1 MQNIGIS
8 RYEKLETILS
18 WKNICS
24 SNNIRI
30 YENKFSN
37 LVTKSVIESKWF
49 HDAKNYIAKE
59 SKNKTFYLLTSTP
72 KKEIDNILKEINFSN
87 HFYEVYGWPSKKKFV
102 LEEIIKKKNYPKD
115 QCLMIGDSKTDEAA
129 STKNKISFLLHRTNE
144 NFKDFYNYDGYY
156 Y

>member
-30 YENKFSN
+30 YEKKFSN

-87 HFYEVYGWPSKKKFV
+87 HFYDVYGWPSEKKFI
-102 LEEIIKKKNYPKD
+102 LQEIIKKKKYPKH
-115 QCLMIGDSKTDEAA
+115 QCLMIGDSKTDEEA
-129 STKNKISFLLHRTNE
+129 SIKNKISFLLHKTNE
-144 NFKDFYNYDGYY
+144 NEKDFYNYDGYY